1 MSIRF
6 LPKSRASRDQMPGP
20 SMASAAPTT
29 ASTMQVRR
37 LSALERAVHTSTITT
52 NTPAIGVKK
61 PIRRRTPLMV
71 ARDCHMIPC
80 HSGAISISATPSWVR
95 TIPAPNR
102 RSRRP
107 LPGQPLGNMENSR
120 CREGLNNKVRESAA
134 QSNPQK
140 PGSGYTS
147 FEGLQFDDSA
157 LQPDGDC
164 VGSVVR
170 AKFREDVLDVSLNGF
185 LGDGQFIGDQFVGV
199 SGGNGSK
206 NLDFP
211 WG

>member
-1 MSIRF
+1 
-6 LPKSRASRDQMPGP
+6 MPGP

-120 CREGLNNKVRESAA
+120 CKKASTTRLGKAERSRIPKIRVWDTPLSR
-134 QSNPQK
+134 
-140 PGSGYTS
+140 
-147 FEGLQFDDSA
+147 GLQFDDSA
-157 LQPDGDC
+157 FQPDSDR

-170 AKFREDVLDVSLNGF
+170 TKFGEDVLDVSLNGF
-185 LGDGQFIGDQFVGV
+185 LSD
-199 SGGNGSK
+199 
-206 NLDFP
+206 
-211 WG
+211 

>member
-1 MSIRF
+1 
-6 LPKSRASRDQMPGP
+6 
-20 SMASAAPTT
+20 
-29 ASTMQVRR
+29 
-37 LSALERAVHTSTITT
+37 
-52 NTPAIGVKK
+52 
-61 PIRRRTPLMV
+61 MV

-80 HSGAISISATPSWVR
+80 HSRAISISATPSWVR

-120 CREGLNNKVRESAA
+120 CRERLNDKVRESAA

-157 LQPDGDC
+157 FQPDRDR
-164 VGSVVR
+164 VGSVVCT
-170 AKFREDVLDVSLNGF
+170 KFREDAFDVSLNGF
-185 LGDGQFIGDQFVGV
+185 LGD
-199 SGGNGSK
+199 
-206 NLDFP
+206 
-211 WG
+211 